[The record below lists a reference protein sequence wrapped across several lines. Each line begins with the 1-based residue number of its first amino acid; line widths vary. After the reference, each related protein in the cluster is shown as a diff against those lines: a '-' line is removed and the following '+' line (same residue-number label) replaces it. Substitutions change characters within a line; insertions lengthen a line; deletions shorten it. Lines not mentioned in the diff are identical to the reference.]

1 MQNAGLSGQ
10 ERSAALAARLK
21 FVDVAANMRR
31 LFGSC
36 GGAER
41 QDVLITEEADEPS
54 EEDRD
59 REARAKYRKSKK
71 QGAGQKRGDG
81 TPKVSGGKLKG
92 GGRTSNGFNRRTGPR
107 NRRYKCDSEYHL
119 APTCPW
125 RDVLRSELSPA
136 PQGRGKAR
144 KPSFS
149 TISMETPVSTSGA
162 GLSEFDTTG

>member
-54 EEDRD
+54 EEERD

-119 APTCPW
+119 APKCPW
-125 RDVLRSELSPA
+125 QDVAESEWGSA
-136 PQGRGKAR
+136 TSEKGNAR
-144 KPSFS
+144 KPPNSA
-149 TISMETPVSTSGA
+149 ISMETPVSVKKA
-162 GLSEFDTTG
+162 DQYE